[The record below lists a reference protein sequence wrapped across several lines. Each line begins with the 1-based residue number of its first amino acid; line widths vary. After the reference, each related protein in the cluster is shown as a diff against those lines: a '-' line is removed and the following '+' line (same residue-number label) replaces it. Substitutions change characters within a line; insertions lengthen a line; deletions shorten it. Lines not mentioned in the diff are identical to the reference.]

1 MMEKIVLV
9 DGNNLLFRSYYA
21 TLYTGNIMRN
31 RDGFP
36 TNGLYGFVNI
46 INKIVAEE
54 NPKYMAVA
62 FDIGKTF
69 RHEKYKDYKGGRLE
83 TPEDL
88 KVQFPVAKRI
98 LTAMGI
104 KYLECEGYEADDIIG
119 TISLWCDKDPRYEA
133 FIVSSDKDLLQL
145 ISDET
150 KVKLLKPKDYIMMDK
165 ATFIQTY
172 GFEPIKMIDLKALM
186 GDASDNIPGV
196 RGIGEKTAIKL
207 LNQYGSLDGVYENID
222 NIKGANHD
230 KLVNGKEDAYYSKE
244 LVTIYRTVPLDVS
257 LDDLIYGIEK
267 PQELIQLYNELNFYS
282 LLKKANNNKKNVSI
296 DTNDFKIIED
306 ISSVHIDRD
315 TAIYLDT
322 TLGNYH
328 DASINGIA
336 LYNDSMAVYIPFEIF
351 ENNLN
356 ILDVPYNFYTYDYKK
371 LLVVFNK
378 YGIKIGNVSFDS
390 MISGYL
396 LNYEVKDDIGYLANL
411 LNFNIPIN
419 NKNVDISNEDRAYQ
433 NITKAKFIYDTKDD
447 LYKEMTDEKVD
458 YLFNNIELPLSKVL
472 ASMEIQGIKV
482 NTDILKE
489 MGEEIKTKLNLI
501 SKDIYN
507 YAGCEF
513 NINSS
518 RQLGEILFDKLKLP
532 FAKKNK
538 VGYSTD
544 VDTLK
549 KLAHYP
555 IVSKIM
561 EYRVLAKLYST
572 YIEGIINTVR
582 DDNRIHTIYTQ
593 TLTRT
598 GRLSSIEP
606 NLQNIPMRSEYG
618 RLIRKA
624 FLPDD
629 NSVILS
635 ADYSQIEL
643 RVFAHLSGVKDLI
656 DAFNNNDDI
665 HAKTAMDIFKVP
677 MEDVTKSMRR
687 QAKAVNF
694 GILYGISSYGLS
706 EDLGISAHE
715 ARVFIDKYFETYPG
729 VKDYMNKEI
738 DSATKNGYVKT
749 IMNRKRIIDE
759 LKSSNHGVRGMGER
773 MALNTPIQGSASDIL
788 KKAMVE
794 IYDVFEKNG
803 IKSKMILQVHDELI
817 FNVYENEIDKVKK
830 IVYDIMTNVFELKV
844 PLDVDIETGNDWYEA
859 K

>member
-1 MMEKIVLV
+1 MMEKVILV

-21 TLYTGNIMRN
+21 TIYTGNIMRN
-31 RDGFP
+31 KDGFP
-36 TNGLYGFVNI
+36 TNGLYGFVNM
-46 INKIVAEE
+46 INKIIAEE
-54 NPKYMAVA
+54 NPKYMMVA
-62 FDIGKTF
+62 FDIGRTF
-69 RHEKYKDYKGGRLE
+69 RHEKYKDYKGGRRE

-88 KVQFPVAKRI
+88 KVQFPIAKKI

-104 KYLECEGYEADDIIG
+104 KYLECDGYEADDIIG
-119 TISLWCDKDPRYEA
+119 TISSWCDKDPRYEA
-133 FIVSSDKDLLQL
+133 LIVSSDKDLLQL

-150 KVKLLKPKDYIMMDK
+150 VVKLLKTKDYIMMNKD
-165 ATFIQTY
+165 TFIKTY

-196 RGIGEKTAIKL
+196 KGIGEKTAIKL
-207 LNQYGSLDGVYENID
+207 LTQYSSLDGVYENID

-244 LVTIYRTVPLDVS
+244 LVTIYRSVPLDVS
-257 LDDLIYGIEK
+257 FDDLIYGMEK
-267 PQELIQLYNELNFYS
+267 PQELIKLYNELNFYS
-282 LLKKANNNKKNVSI
+282 LLKKANNNKNTSI
-296 DTNDFKIIED
+296 DTNNFKIIKD
-306 ISSVHIDRD
+306 ISSVHIDRN
-315 TAIYLDT
+315 TAIYLDA

-336 LYNDSMAVYIPFEIF
+336 LYNDYMAVYVPFKIF
-351 ENNLN
+351 ENNFN
-356 ILDVPYNFYTYDYKK
+356 ILNVSYNFYTYDYKK
-371 LLVVFNK
+371 LLVVFNR

-390 MISGYL
+390 MLSGYL
-396 LNYEVKDDIGYLANL
+396 LNYEVKDDIGYLANF

-419 NKNVDISNEDRAYQ
+419 NKNLDISDEDRAYQ
-433 NITKAKFIYDTKDD
+433 SITKAKFIYDTKDY
-447 LYKEMTDEKVD
+447 LYKKMADEKVD

-482 NTDILKE
+482 NTNILKE
-489 MGEEIKTKLNLI
+489 MGEEIKIKLNLI

-538 VGYSTD
+538 IGYSTD

-643 RVFAHLSGVKDLI
+643 RIFAHLSGVKDLI

-665 HAKTAMDIFKVP
+665 HTKTATDIFKVP
-677 MEDVTKSMRR
+677 TEEVTKSMRR

-706 EDLGISAHE
+706 EDLGISSHE

-759 LKSSNHGVRGMGER
+759 LKSSNHSVRGMGER

-794 IYDVFEKNG
+794 IYDTFEKNG

-817 FNVYENEIDKVKK
+817 FNVYKNEIDKVKK

-844 PLDVDIETGNDWYEA
+844 PLDVDIEIGNDWYEA